1 MNYVTP
7 FEAGFLIITFLFMVG
22 SLFGWVLELLFR
34 RFISTNNP
42 QRKWINPG
50 FLTGPCLPLYGFG
63 LTALFIM
70 SLLPYV
76 GRDITDTLEAG
87 QIVAA
92 IIAMGIMMTVIEF
105 IAGLVFIKGM
115 KIKLWDYS
123 NERFNIGGIICLKFS
138 LIWTVLAA
146 VYYFFI
152 QPYVVRLVRWFS
164 DNIAFTFVV
173 GMYYGILVID
183 LCYSF
188 NVVGKVRRFALENDI
203 VVKYDALKEEIRRD
217 TDNIRK
223 KGRFLL
229 AFNPEGKLSDK
240 MEESLDKIG
249 GYFKWRS

>member
-1 MNYVTP
+1 MDYLTK

-22 SLFGWVLELLFR
+22 SMFGWVLELLFR
-34 RFISTNNP
+34 RFISTANP

-63 LTALFIM
+63 LVALFVM
-70 SLLPYV
+70 SLLPFV
-76 GRDITDTLEAG
+76 GRGITVRLEAEE
-87 QIVAA
+87 IMVA
-92 IIAMGIMMTVIEF
+92 ILAMGVMMTVIEF
-105 IAGLVFIKGM
+105 IAGLIFIKGL
-115 KIKLWDYS
+115 KVKLWDYS

-152 QPYVVRLVRWFS
+152 QQYVIKLVKWFA

-173 GMYYGILVID
+173 GMFYGILIID

-188 NVVGKVRRFALENDI
+188 NVVGKVRRFALDNEI
-203 VVKYDALKEEIRRD
+203 VVKYEALKEEIRRD
-217 TDNIRK
+217 TDNIKK

-240 MEESLDKIG
+240 MEESLEKISEI
-249 GYFKWRS
+249 FTWR